1 MLGDFNANYYVF
13 PYEVDPYIVIV
24 IKGKFPYARYMSFTL
39 AGQLDNVITTAP
51 DKALIPDPGSTTPF
65 LPCADWNANNRNY
78 TIKIRSTPPPKGSEH
93 FVPEAGNN
101 TFYAGT
107 LKDGTPNK
115 WGLIGLRIY
124 VPSIG
129 YDKTGG
135 VGLPKI
141 TYCAAKN
148 NCNTTRISG
157 TVNKSTQPDN
167 SLNQVDAFRKR
178 TSFQHC
184 SDMVKQNCDLIWNRI
199 GVIATRILQPDLNTV
214 YTLSNQIE
222 RDPRKL
228 LFIRWKAPTF
238 PDTYHNIGI
247 LRNTDMRYWSMSFI
261 TQVGLLSLYTISDFQ
276 TVMDKNGYVNLVI
289 SFGASRPS
297 CVTTENG
304 FNWIDASKLPLVP
317 LTLFY
322 RNNQVSQGFH
332 YTAKNVPEGQIV
344 PPKVM
349 GEYYP
354 CGKYVDPIYF
364 NSCYHNCNNKPEKI
378 NNILSLNIKWVENIV
393 LNPDVSYKYLYIYI
407 FSYIPIK
414 TCSYFHRLIFLYLNI
429 NL

>member
-1 MLGDFNANYYVF
+1 MQKWILQPSNSLLMLGDFNANYYVF
-13 PYEVDPYIVIV
+13 PYEVDSDVEIV
-24 IKGKFPYARYMSFTL
+24 IKGQFPYARYISFTL
-39 AGQLDNVITTAP
+39 SGQMDNVIATAS
-51 DKALIPDPGSTTPF
+51 DRLLIPDPGSTNPF
-65 LPCADWNANNRNY
+65 LPCSDWNAKNRNY
-78 TIKIRSTPPPKGSEH
+78 TIKILPTAPPEGSEH

-115 WGLIGLRIY
+115 FGLIGFRIY

-141 TYCAAKN
+141 TYCSTKKN
-148 NCNTTRISG
+148 CRNTRTYK
-157 TVNKSTQPDN
+157 TVNKTTNPEIPSTPTNIFDKELFSERCN
-167 SLNQVDAFRKR
+167 NIVG
-178 TSFQHC
+178 
-184 SDMVKQNCDLIWNRI
+184 QNCDLIWSRI

-214 YTLSNQIE
+214 YILSDQIK
-222 RDPRKL
+222 RDPDNL

-247 LRNTDMRYWSMSFI
+247 SGHEDMRYWSMSFI
-261 TQVGLLSLYTISDFQ
+261 TKVGLLGLYTLSDFQ
-276 TVMDKNGYVNLVI
+276 TVTDKNGYVNLVI
-289 SFGASRPS
+289 SFGAPRPS

-304 FNWIDASKLPLVP
+304 FNWIDASELPLVP

-322 RNNQVSQGFH
+322 RNNQVSQSFP

-344 PPKVM
+344 PPEVM

-354 CGKYVDPIYF
+354 CGKYVAPFYFDPCYCHY
-364 NSCYHNCNNKPEKI
+364 NDGHDNDNYSC
-378 NNILSLNIKWVENIV
+378 
-393 LNPDVSYKYLYIYI
+393 
-407 FSYIPIK
+407 
-414 TCSYFHRLIFLYLNI
+414 
-429 NL
+429 

>member
-1 MLGDFNANYYVF
+1 MLGDFNANYYAF
-13 PYEVDPYIVIV
+13 PYKVNPDVEIV
-24 IKGKFPYARYMSFTL
+24 IKGQFPYARYISFTL
-39 AGQLDNVITTAP
+39 SGQLDNVITTAP
-51 DKALIPDPGSTTPF
+51 DKALIPDPGSTNPF
-65 LPCADWNANNRNY
+65 LPCTNWNANNRNY
-78 TIKIRSTPPPKGSEH
+78 TIKILSTAPPQGSEH

-115 WGLIGLRIY
+115 FGLIGFRIY

-135 VGLPKI
+135 VDLPKI

-148 NCNTTRISG
+148 NCRNTIISR
-157 TVNKSTQPDN
+157 TINKTTKPKN
-167 SLNQVDAFRKR
+167 SLNQTNVFNKE
-178 TSFQHC
+178 TPFKCC
-184 SDMVKQNCDLIWNRI
+184 SDIVEQNCDLIWNRI

-214 YTLSNQIE
+214 YILSNQIK
-222 RDPRKL
+222 RDSSKL

-247 LRNTDMRYWSMSFI
+247 SENEDMRYWSMSFI
-261 TQVGLLSLYTISDFQ
+261 TQVGLLSLYTLSDFQ
-276 TVMDKNGYVNLVI
+276 TVTDKNGYVNLVI
-289 SFGASRPS
+289 SFGAPRPS

-322 RNNQVSQGFH
+322 RNNQVSQSFP

-344 PPKVM
+344 PPEVM

-354 CGKYVDPIYF
+354 CGKYVTPLYFDPC
-364 NSCYHNCNNKPEKI
+364 CYHDKNKYDNDNC
-378 NNILSLNIKWVENIV
+378 
-393 LNPDVSYKYLYIYI
+393 Y
-407 FSYIPIK
+407 
-414 TCSYFHRLIFLYLNI
+414 C
-429 NL
+429 